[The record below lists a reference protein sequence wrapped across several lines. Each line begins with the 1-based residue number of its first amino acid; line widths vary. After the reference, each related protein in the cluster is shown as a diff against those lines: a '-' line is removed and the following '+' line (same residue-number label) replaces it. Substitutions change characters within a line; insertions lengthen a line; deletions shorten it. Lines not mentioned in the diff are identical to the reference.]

1 MTLRVSELRFER
13 KAFALGP
20 LDLEAQGGRMVVLIG
35 PSGGGKTTLLR
46 LLAGLEAP
54 SHGSITL
61 GDRLLSGEGAFVP
74 AAARRVGFVFQGL
87 ALWPHMKALAQVRF
101 AGRCSKK
108 EATELLLRAGLPA
121 SLHKRLPG
129 SLSGGEAQRLAI
141 ARALA
146 GAPQLLLLDEPL
158 RSVDPHLRE
167 DLQRTLRS
175 LAREGQHPTICVT
188 HDREEALALA
198 DDLVVLAGGRILER
212 GQPNELC
219 RRPRHAFTARFLLRA
234 EILPLQGLGPKR
246 GCPLGSF
253 SVPDGVQGEA
263 ALALLPGDL
272 RLSQASP
279 EEGGTKA
286 RGTDAS
292 ATESMGTQTSAAEM
306 PTRETSTQEMKGQN
320 LAPKS
325 LLVPVLDRHFDERG
339 CLLEVDLEGQPLTVL
354 LRPEEPVPD
363 PGMQVRIQLTKSPLI
378 VQADGGSE

>member
-13 KAFALGP
+13 KGFALGP

-54 SHGSITL
+54 SGGSITL
-61 GDRLLSGEGAFVP
+61 GDTLFSGEGAFVP

-101 AGRCSKK
+101 AGKCGKR
-108 EATELLLRAGLPA
+108 EAAELLLRAGLPA

-129 SLSGGEAQRLAI
+129 ALSGGEAQRLAI

-146 GAPQLLLLDEPL
+146 GQPRLLLLDEPL

-167 DLQRTLRS
+167 DLQRTLRK
-175 LAREGQHPTICVT
+175 LAREERHPSICVT

-198 DDLVVLAGGRILER
+198 DDLIVLAGGKILER
-212 GQPNELC
+212 GQPEELC
-219 RRPRHAFTARFLLRA
+219 RAPRHAFTARFLLRA
-234 EILPLQGLGPKR
+234 GILPLQGLGAKR

-253 SVPDGVQGEA
+253 SVPDWIEGKA

-272 RLSQASP
+272 RLSLPNP
-279 EEGGTKA
+279 ETPEAKTA
-286 RGTDAS
+286 
-292 ATESMGTQTSAAEM
+292 
-306 PTRETSTQEMKGQN
+306 
-320 LAPKS
+320 
-325 LLVPVLDRHFDERG
+325 LVPVLDRHFDERG
-339 CLLEVDLEGQPLTVL
+339 CLLEIDLEGQPFTVL
-354 LRPEEPVPD
+354 LHPGEPIPD
-363 PGMQVRIQLTKSPLI
+363 PGMKVRIQLTKPPL
-378 VQADGGSE
+378 VVSADGEMA